1 MTVRSFL
8 NLEHPDNMTT
18 LDLIRM
24 ALRNLWRT
32 RLRSSL
38 TILGVMIG
46 IGALISMVAFGSGM
60 EKNISDAFTSSGLFS
75 RITITPVKLDMNRP
89 MESLTD
95 TSGISVP
102 LDDELLEKIRLIPG
116 VEEAYGEI
124 QQPAKVAW
132 KENETTLT
140 YTGVSPEVGKTKAY
154 QNLLAG
160 TFLTSDTL
168 GQAVI
173 STDLLRRLKIRIDS
187 EDMERAKK
195 KDTANIYTYLKA
207 EDLIG
212 DTLLLSTATFNPMQM
227 MGAMMGNQ
235 EANPL
240 SERVS
245 PLVIVGVREG
255 ESDGPADRSNTDL
268 LIPEGFATTIPSIG
282 FNSITEFLRKGS
294 GKPDKYAT
302 IQVTVANPNNLTP
315 VRQELEKM
323 GLKVFALAEQM
334 KEIRRAF
341 LAVNAVLGV
350 VGFIA
355 LIVAGLGII
364 NTLLMSILERTRE
377 IGIMKAI
384 GGSEGQIK
392 SVFFGEAAVIGL
404 VGAIGGIILGWLVT
418 LAAGAI
424 INMKIKEMG
433 EVPVDLFYFPWWLII
448 GSIGFA
454 IGLSLIAGLY
464 PAARAA
470 RIDPVEALRWS

>member
-1 MTVRSFL
+1 
-8 NLEHPDNMTT
+8 MTT

-38 TILGVMIG
+38 TILGVVIG

-60 EKNISDAFTSSGLFS
+60 EKNVTVAFTTSGLFS
-75 RITITPVKLDMNRP
+75 RITITPLKLDMNRP
-89 MESLTD
+89 MESITD

-102 LDDELLEKIRLIPG
+102 LDEELLERIRKIKG
-116 VEEAYGEI
+116 VSEAFGEI
-124 QQPAKVAW
+124 QQPAKVAYGDHS
-132 KENETTLT
+132 TTLT
-140 YTGVSPEVGKTKAY
+140 YTGVDPAIGQTKAY
-154 QNLLAG
+154 QDLLAG
-160 TFLTSDTL
+160 TFLTNDST
-168 GQAVI
+168 GQAVV

-195 KDTANIYTYLKA
+195 KDTANVYTYMQV

-212 DTLLLSTATFNPMQM
+212 DTLMLSTASFNPMQM
-227 MGAMMGNQ
+227 MGAMMGNP

-240 SERVS
+240 SERLS
-245 PLVIVGVREG
+245 PLVIVGVREVNH
-255 ESDGPADRSNTDL
+255 DGPGPSGGDL
-268 LIPEGFATTIPSIG
+268 LVPEGFAEGIPSIG

-294 GKPDKYAT
+294 AGSDKYAT
-302 IQVTVANPNNLTP
+302 IQVTVASPNDLTP
-315 VRQELEKM
+315 VRKELEAL
-323 GLKVFALAEQM
+323 GLNVFALAEQM

-392 SVFFGEAAVIGL
+392 GVFFGEAAVIGL
-404 VGAIGGIILGWLVT
+404 VGAVGGIILGWLVT

-424 INMKIKEMG
+424 INMKIQEMG
-433 EVPVDLFYFPWWLII
+433 EAPVDLFYFPWWLIL

>member
-1 MTVRSFL
+1 
-8 NLEHPDNMTT
+8 MTT
-18 LDLIRM
+18 FDLIRM

-38 TILGVMIG
+38 TILGVVIG

-75 RITITPVKLDMNRP
+75 RITVTPIKVDMNRP

-95 TSGISVP
+95 TSGVSVP
-102 LDDELLEKIRLIPG
+102 LDDELLERIRKIDG
-116 VEEAYGEI
+116 VADAFGEI
-124 QQPAKVAW
+124 QQPAKVRLRDH
-132 KENETTLT
+132 ETTLT
-140 YTGVSPEVGKTKAY
+140 FTGIDPKVGETKAY
-154 QNLLAG
+154 QDLLAG
-160 TFLTSDTL
+160 TFLTNDSL
-168 GQAVI
+168 PQAVI

-187 EDMERAKK
+187 EDMERARK
-195 KDTANIYTYLKA
+195 KDTANVYTYVQA
-207 EDLIG
+207 GDLIG
-212 DTLLLSTATFNPMQM
+212 DTLLLSTASFNPMQM

-240 SERVS
+240 SERIS
-245 PLVIVGVREG
+245 PLVIVGVREV
-255 ESDGPADRSNTDL
+255 ENDGPASRAGGDL
-268 LIPEGFATTIPSIG
+268 LIPEDFAETIPSVG

-294 GKPDKYAT
+294 GKSDKYAT
-302 IQVTVANPNNLTP
+302 IQVTVANPNDLTP

-355 LIVAGLGII
+355 LVVAGLGII

-384 GGSEGQIK
+384 GGSERQIK

-404 VGAIGGIILGWLVT
+404 VGALGGIVLGWLVT

-424 INMKIKEMG
+424 INMKIREMG
-433 EVPVDLFYFPWWLII
+433 EAPVDLFYFPWWLIL

>member
-1 MTVRSFL
+1 
-8 NLEHPDNMTT
+8 MTT

-38 TILGVMIG
+38 TILGVVIG

-60 EKNISDAFTSSGLFS
+60 EKNVTDAFTNSGLFS
-75 RITITPVKLDMNRP
+75 RITVTPVKLDMNRP
-89 MESLTD
+89 LESLTD
-95 TSGISVP
+95 TSGINVA
-102 LDDELLEKIRLIPG
+102 LDDDLLDRIKKMPG
-116 VEEAYGEI
+116 VSDAFGEI
-124 QQPAKVAW
+124 QQPAKVRLGDH
-132 KENETTLT
+132 ETTLT
-140 YTGVSPEVGKTKAY
+140 YTGIDPEVGKTKAY
-154 QNLLAG
+154 QDLLAG
-160 TFLTSDTL
+160 TFLTDDSL

-173 STDLLRRLKIRIDS
+173 STDLLRRLKIRIDG
-187 EDMERAKK
+187 EDMDRAKK
-195 KDTANIYTYLKA
+195 KDTAHVWTYVKA

-212 DTLLLSTATFNPMQM
+212 DTLMLSTASFNPMQM

-235 EANPL
+235 DSNPL
-240 SERVS
+240 SERFSV
-245 PLVIVGVREG
+245 LVIVGVREVNH
-255 ESDGPADRSNTDL
+255 DGPASSKGGDL
-268 LIPEGFATTIPSIG
+268 LIPEGFAAGIPSIG

-294 GKPDKYAT
+294 GGSDKYAT
-302 IQVTVANPNNLTP
+302 IQVTVASPNDLTP
-315 VRQELEKM
+315 VRKELEEM
-323 GLKVFALAEQM
+323 GLNVFALAEQM

-392 SVFFGEAAVIGL
+392 GVFFGEAAVIGL
-404 VGAIGGIILGWLVT
+404 VGAVGGIILGWLVT

-433 EVPVDLFYFPWWLII
+433 EAPVDLFYFPWWLIL
-448 GSIGFA
+448 GSVGFA